1 MNDRVRQILDQIK
14 ALEDEMQVEINE
26 QSSKW
31 FYKIQGKR
39 VEFERTIKETHRS
52 LKKDIFHWFMT
63 VRPQNYLTAPIIY
76 GMIVPMVL
84 FDLCMMF
91 YQVSCFPIYGISMVR
106 RSDYIS
112 FDRRHLAYLN
122 FIEKFDCLYCS
133 YGNGL
138 LAYATEIFARTEQY
152 FCPIKHAQKVLGK
165 HARYKYFLDY
175 GDAVNLHK
183 KFEEIREELV
193 HEDDK
198 SPKP

>member
-183 KFEEIREELV
+183 IGRAHV
-193 HEDDK
+193 
-198 SPKP
+198 

>member
-1 MNDRVRQILDQIK
+1 MNDRIRQILDQIK
-14 ALEDEMQVEINE
+14 ALEDEMQSEINE
-26 QSSKW
+26 QSSRF

-39 VEFERTIKETHRS
+39 IEFERTIKETHRS

-152 FCPIKHAQKVLGK
+152 FCPIKHAQKVLGR

-183 KFEEIREELV
+183 KFEEIRDELIN
-193 HEDDK
+193 EDEK
-198 SPKP
+198 TPKP

>member
-14 ALEDEMQVEINE
+14 ALEDEMQSEINE

-183 KFEEIREELV
+183 KFEEIRDELIN
-193 HEDDK
+193 EDEK